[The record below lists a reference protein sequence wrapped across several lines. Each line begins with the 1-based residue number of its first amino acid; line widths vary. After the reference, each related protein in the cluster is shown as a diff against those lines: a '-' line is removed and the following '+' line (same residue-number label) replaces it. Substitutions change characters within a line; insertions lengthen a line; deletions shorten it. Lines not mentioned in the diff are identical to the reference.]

1 MGGWRTGHD
10 FPMDETDLPLIKRLE
25 EKRFRILI
33 NKSLNALFVCIV
45 SAQVYEC
52 SARVPLEDPITAPKL
67 LNTTHPCSSHKIW
80 KIIATLCYIN
90 YDNHDHFC

>member
-25 EKRFRILI
+25 EKRFQILI

-52 SARVPLEDPITAPKL
+52 SARVPLENIFFFLSVRP
-67 LNTTHPCSSHKIW
+67 NYCSQAFKYNASMQ
-80 KIIATLCYIN
+80 
-90 YDNHDHFC
+90 